1 MSKISSMKKI
11 LLLFILGINIT
22 LLPNFVQGVKAEELD
37 SEGNTSQIFDEF
49 INNFFKDTSKV
60 NVTNSVGLDY
70 TKEFLSTT
78 EILYTQNNL
87 QENKRF
93 IVDNKLLLSYG
104 TVTEKV
110 GSTNKELEELNL
122 QAGTLNTLKSASGT
136 QSFYHIGYDAK
147 NKYQKEWITYVTGSY
162 TYNTTTY
169 QIVSAQNP
177 TISLSANFG
186 AAFAPYMDNVSTSA
200 SISGGTVT
208 FKASYNMVSG
218 VVLPILDYGVGQTLN
233 YGNHTDQFKAYA
245 GTIN

>member
-1 MSKISSMKKI
+1 MSTISSMKKI
-11 LLLFILGINIT
+11 LLLLILGISIT

-37 SEGNTSQIFDEF
+37 SESNTSQIFDEF
-49 INNFFKDTSKV
+49 INSFFNDTSKV

-70 TKEFLSTT
+70 TKEFLSAT
-78 EILYTQNNL
+78 ENLYTQNNL
-87 QENKRF
+87 QEIKRF

-104 TVTEKV
+104 TETEKV
-110 GSTNKELEELNL
+110 GSTELNL
-122 QAGTLNTLKSASGT
+122 QAGTLNNVKSASGT

-147 NKYQKEWITYVTGSY
+147 GKYQKEWITYVTGSY

-208 FKASYNMVSG
+208 FKASYSMLSG

-233 YGNHTDQFKAYA
+233 YGNQTDQFKAYA